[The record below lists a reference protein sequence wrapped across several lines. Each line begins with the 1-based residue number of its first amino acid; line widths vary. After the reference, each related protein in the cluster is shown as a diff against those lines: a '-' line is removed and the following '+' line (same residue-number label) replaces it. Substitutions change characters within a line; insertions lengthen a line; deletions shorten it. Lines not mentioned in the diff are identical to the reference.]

1 VVFLVFELDGGRF
14 ALSASQILEV
24 LPFVTVRPVPQAPHG
39 VAGIC
44 EFRGAPVPV
53 VDVSLVVLGRPAPR
67 HLSTRIV
74 IVRSSDHSGSTR
86 LLALIAEKAT
96 ATITRDPADFVDS
109 GIANDRATYLGPVA
123 SDERGMIQWID
134 ATRLLPPQVREVL
147 SIPPAD
153 SA

>member
-1 VVFLVFELDGGRF
+1 MVYLVFELDGGRF
-14 ALSASQILEV
+14 ALSASQVVEV
-24 LPFVTVRPVPQAPHG
+24 LPFVNVRSIPQAPFG
-39 VAGIC
+39 VAGLC

-53 VDVSLVVLGRPAPR
+53 IDMSLLVLGRPAPR

-74 IVRSSDHSGSTR
+74 IVRTFDHGGNTR

-96 ATITRDPADFVDS
+96 ATIRRNPADFKDS
-109 GIANDRATYLGPVA
+109 GIANQRAAYLGPVA

-134 ATRLLPPQVREVL
+134 ATQLLPPQVREVL

-153 SA
+153 RS

>member
-14 ALSASQILEV
+14 ALSASQVVEV
-24 LPFVTVRPVPQAPHG
+24 VPFVHVRPIPQAPLG

-53 VDVSLVVLGRPAPR
+53 VDMSLIVLGRPAPR

-74 IVRSSDHSGSTR
+74 IARSFDHSGNTR
-86 LLALIAEKAT
+86 FLALIAEKAT
-96 ATITRDPADFVDS
+96 ATIRRDPAEFVDS
-109 GIANDRATYLGPVA
+109 GITNDRASYLGPVA

-134 ATRLLPPQVREVL
+134 ATQLLPAQVREVL
-147 SIPPAD
+147 SIPSAD
-153 SA
+153 RP